1 MSVAAVEAEQTAVH
15 VRTNVPASLCE
26 AYVNAHPA
34 GTGYHSPAWLEVIGD
49 AFGHETRYLAA
60 ESSEGVA
67 GVLPLVFF
75 RSRVFGTFTVSLPF
89 VNYGGILADNAVA
102 AQALL
107 DAAIDATRQAGG
119 THLELRHTDPAVRA
133 A

>member
-34 GTGYHSPAWLEVIGD
+34 GTGYHSPAWLEVIGE
-49 AFGHETRYLAA
+49 AFGHETQYLAA
-60 ESSEGVA
+60 ESPEGVA

-75 RSRVFGTFTVSLPF
+75 RSRVFGRCVVSMPF
-89 VNYGGILADNAVA
+89 LNYGGVA
-102 AQALL
+102 A
-107 DAAIDATRQAGG
+107 
-119 THLELRHTDPAVRA
+119 
-133 A
+133 